1 MTRADYI
8 RVEGREWV
16 PDPGKRYQT
25 VEKLGPLMLAI
36 PSLVAV
42 VLEDIPKAFSLAD
55 DGIHRQDV
63 PLIPRN
69 VIREAIV
76 NALMHRNYR
85 QHQPVQI
92 VRYSNRIEIRNPGY
106 SLIPDERLG
115 EPGSKTRN
123 PRLATVLHDTGYAE
137 TKGTGIRAMRE
148 AMEKANLTLPLFESD
163 RARDEFTVRLL
174 THHLLGPEDWQWLA
188 SFKDCNLVD
197 DEARALIVLREVGA
211 IDNASYRSINHVDT
225 LTASGHL
232 RRLRDLDLIEQKG
245 KGAATYYIP
254 GRRMAGVQPQPAS
267 PVPAAPGS
275 QVSPGSSPS
284 GKPLSEGLP
293 PLPEGLPPLSEGLA
307 AQLRGLGHRAKPA
320 AVRAVITALCAHY
333 PMRPAD
339 LGVILGRNPGYIR
352 ETYLTPMVE
361 AGELEY
367 THPENPAHPQQAYR
381 VPQAKPEAQP

>member
-1 MTRADYI
+1 
-8 RVEGREWV
+8 
-16 PDPGKRYQT
+16 
-25 VEKLGPLMLAI
+25 MLAI

-85 QHQPVQI
+85 QHQPVQV

-123 PRLATVLHDTGYAE
+123 PRLASVLHDTGYAE

-188 SFKDCNLVD
+188 SFKDCNLED

-245 KGAATYYIP
+245 KGAATYYVP
-254 GRRMAGVQPQPAS
+254 GRRLAVGQPQPPS
-267 PVPAAPGS
+267 PAPTAPGTP
-275 QVSPGSSPS
+275 VFPGSTPS
-284 GKPLSEGLP
+284 DKPLSEGLP
-293 PLPEGLPPLSEGLA
+293 PLPEGVPPLPEGLT
-307 AQLRGLGHRAKPA
+307 AQLHSLGHRAKPA
-320 AVRAVITALCAHY
+320 AVRAVIAALCAHH

-339 LGVILGRNPGYIR
+339 MGVILGRNAGYLR

-381 VPQAKPEAQP
+381 APQAKPEAQP